1 MSTQADWQLYATHS
15 ACSDPGAWG
24 AQLDAVPGDLRSIKD
39 AAHQL
44 VFHYRADGDWTEN
57 GIAPERIAEIDTR
70 FADRMLQRIFALSGA
85 PLGAP
90 RPPNQRL
97 VGCCRDFTLFFVAL
111 ARQKGIPA
119 RSRVGFATY
128 FMAGWNLDHIVA
140 EVWDAVQHRWRLVD
154 AELRD
159 GHVDAA
165 GRVIDPLD
173 VPRDRFIVGPQAWLA
188 CRAGEAD
195 PERFVVAPDLEIPE
209 TRGWPYLMHNLIHD
223 LAALNAR
230 EMLLWEDWG
239 MTMRQFPLP
248 EDQLA
253 LLDRAAGT
261 MTSPDS
267 TLEDLRHLYERDEF
281 RVPEMVTSFSP
292 ALTDVPAQVRI
303 AREPARST

>member
-90 RPPNQRL
+90 RPPHQRL

-239 MTMRQFPLP
+239 MTMHQFPLP